1 MTVKRVTLTSLLG
14 FTLAWSVFSPSRAQ
28 ADIDD
33 PPYRVA
39 RVAYI
44 EGSVSFQ
51 PAGTQDW
58 VAAPLNRPLTTG
70 DTLWSD
76 QNSRAELQLDGS
88 VIRLA
93 SASELSFVNLNNEVT
108 QIRLTSG
115 TLLLRVRR
123 LDDNETYEVDTPNLA
138 FTVLR
143 PGVYRIGVDASGNST
158 TIIARSGQAEV
169 TGGGAA
175 YTVYAGD
182 YDIFSGADQL
192 AAEAQP
198 STPDP
203 DAFEIWSADRDS
215 RWDRSLSA
223 RYVPDTVGYEDLD
236 EYGSWRTTAEYG
248 SVWYPSAVAVDWAPY
263 RTGHWCYIDPWG
275 YTWVDDRPWGFA
287 PFHYGRW
294 VWGGGVWGWV
304 PAPLRVDV
312 GIHIRPVYAPALV
325 AWVAAGAGIAWFAL
339 GPREVY
345 VPSYPV
351 SPTYV
356 RNINVSN
363 TTVNTTVI
371 NNVYNTIVINKKTV
385 DITYVNRAV
394 PGAVSVA
401 STEAFAAA
409 QPVQRNLIKV
419 DQRAI
424 AGASVRALAPAVVPT
439 KQAVLGSSPVALA
452 KPPASLH
459 TRPVVA
465 RTPPPPPPPPFE
477 LRQEAIKKN
486 GGKPL
491 SVAQIHQIPSVT
503 PTARNAAIRM
513 APPASPVS
521 VAKKPGRP
529 TPLSAEPPKVN
540 RPPPSVAMSRP
551 APAAIHPKELPALPK
566 PASPS
571 VANSVIEREH
581 LQQQQ
586 QLRAQQD
593 QERLRAQLQ
602 QDLEHQQLAKQQA
615 DAARTQ
621 ELERLHQQQ
630 TQLLQQ
636 RHIQQQQQ
644 LAANQLEQRR
654 AAIPAQP
661 RRPP

>member
-1 MTVKRVTLTSLLG
+1 MNIKRAALNSLLG
-14 FTLAWSVFSPSRAQ
+14 FTLAFNVFTPNRAE
-28 ADIDD
+28 ADADD
-33 PPYRVA
+33 PPSRVA
-39 RVAYI
+39 RVAFI

-93 SASELSFVNLNNEVT
+93 SSSELSIVNLNNVVT

-138 FTVLR
+138 FSVLR
-143 PGVYRIGVDASGNST
+143 PGLYRIGVDASGNTT
-158 TIIARSGQAEV
+158 TIIARSGQGEV

-175 YTVYAGD
+175 YTMYAGD
-182 YDIFSGADQL
+182 YDIFSGTDQL

-198 STPDP
+198 SAPGQ
-203 DAFEIWSADRDS
+203 DAFEVWSADRDR
-215 RWDRSLSA
+215 RWDKSLSA
-223 RYVPDTVGYEDLD
+223 RYVPDIVGYEDLD
-236 EYGSWRTTAEYG
+236 EHGSWRTTAEYG
-248 SVWYPSAVAVDWAPY
+248 SAWYPSAVAVDWAPY

-275 YTWVDDRPWGFA
+275 YTWVDDQPWGFA

-294 VWGGGVWGWV
+294 VWVGAAWGWV
-304 PAPLRVDV
+304 PAPLRLEV
-312 GIHIRPVYAPALV
+312 GVYIRPVYAPALV

-345 VPSYPV
+345 VPPYPV
-351 SPTYV
+351 SLSYV

-394 PGAVSVA
+394 PGAVTA
-401 STEAFAAA
+401 TSTQAFAAA
-409 QPVQRNLIKV
+409 QPVERNLIKV
-419 DQRAI
+419 DQRAL
-424 AGASVRALAPAVVPT
+424 AGAPVRALAPAVVPT
-439 KQAVLGSSPVALA
+439 KQAVLGSSPVVLA
-452 KPPASLH
+452 KPPASVH
-459 TRPVVA
+459 SRPVVA

-477 LRQEAIKKN
+477 LRQEAIKNN

-491 SVAQIHQIPSVT
+491 SVAQIHQIQPVT
-503 PTARNAAIRM
+503 PTARSAAIRM

-521 VAKKPGRP
+521 VAKNPGRP
-529 TPLSAEPPKVN
+529 TPLSTEPPKVN
-540 RPPPSVAMSRP
+540 RPPPSVQVSRP
-551 APAAIHPKELPALPK
+551 APAAIHPKELPVLPK

-571 VANSVIEREH
+571 LANSVLEREH

-593 QERLRAQLQ
+593 LERQRIQHEQE
-602 QDLEHQQLAKQQA
+602 LEHQQWARQQA
-615 DAARTQ
+615 DAARKQ

-630 TQLLQQ
+630 TQQLLQRQ
-636 RHIQQQQQ
+636 IQAQQQ
-644 LAANQLEQRR
+644 LAAKLEEQRR
-654 AAIPAQP
+654 AVKPGQTP
-661 RRPP
+661 KP

>member
-1 MTVKRVTLTSLLG
+1 
-14 FTLAWSVFSPSRAQ
+14 
-28 ADIDD
+28 
-33 PPYRVA
+33 
-39 RVAYI
+39 
-44 EGSVSFQ
+44 
-51 PAGTQDW
+51 
-58 VAAPLNRPLTTG
+58 VAAPLNRPLTIG

-76 QNSRAELQLDGS
+76 QNSRVELQLDGS

-93 SASELSFVNLNNEVT
+93 GSSELSFVNLSDEVT

-143 PGVYRIGVDASGNST
+143 PGLYRISVDASGSST
-158 TIIARSGQAEV
+158 TIIARSGQGEV

-182 YDIFSGADQL
+182 YDIFSGSDQL

-198 STPDP
+198 SAPVQ
-203 DAFEIWSADRDS
+203 DAFEVWSADRDR
-215 RWDRSLSA
+215 RWDGSLSA
-223 RYVPDTVGYEDLD
+223 RYVPDVVGYEDLD

-248 SVWYPSAVAVDWAPY
+248 SAWYPSAVAVDWAPY
-263 RTGHWCYIDPWG
+263 RTGHWSYIEPWG
-275 YTWVDDRPWGFA
+275 YTWVDDQPWGFA

-294 VWGGGVWGWV
+294 VWGGGAWGWV
-304 PAPLRVDV
+304 PAPPRLEV
-312 GIHIRPVYAPALV
+312 GVYIRPVYAPALV
-325 AWVAAGAGIAWFAL
+325 AWVGVGAGIAWFAL

-345 VPSYPV
+345 VPPYPV
-351 SPTYV
+351 SPRYV

-371 NNVYNTIVINKKTV
+371 NNVYNTIIVNKKNV
-385 DITYVNRAV
+385 DIPYVNRAV
-394 PGAVSVA
+394 PGAVTA
-401 STEAFAAA
+401 TSTQAFAAA
-409 QPVQRNLIKV
+409 QPVARNLIKV

-424 AGASVRALAPAVVPT
+424 AGAPVRPLAPAVVPT

-452 KPPASLH
+452 KPPASVH
-459 TRPVVA
+459 ARSVVA

-491 SVAQIHQIPSVT
+491 SLAQIHQIQPVT
-503 PTARNAAIRM
+503 AAARTAAIRM

-521 VAKKPGRP
+521 VAKNPAAKNPGRP
-529 TPLSAEPPKVN
+529 APVSTEPPKAS
-540 RPPPSVAMSRP
+540 RPPPSAEVSRP
-551 APAAIHPKELPALPK
+551 APAAIHPKELPAVPK

-571 VANSVIEREH
+571 TADSVLEREH

-593 QERLRAQLQ
+593 LERRRIQLQ
-602 QDLEHQQLAKQQA
+602 QEFEHQLLAKQQA
-615 DAARTQ
+615 DAARKQELARRQLARQQVEEARMQ
-621 ELERLHQQQ
+621 ELERQHQQQ

-636 RHIQQQQQ
+636 RHIQEQQQ
-644 LAANQLEQRR
+644 LAARQEEQRR
-654 AAIPAQP
+654 AVKPGPPRQP
-661 RRPP
+661 L